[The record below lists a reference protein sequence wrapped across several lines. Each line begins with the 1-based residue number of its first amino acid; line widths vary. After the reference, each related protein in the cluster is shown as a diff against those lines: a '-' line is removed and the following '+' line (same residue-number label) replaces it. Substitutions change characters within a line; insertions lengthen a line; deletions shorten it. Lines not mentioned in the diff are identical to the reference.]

1 MVMASATGLSFLV
14 TTFSRP
20 LVPLLAQEL
29 GAGAARVGAVVAAY
43 AVIPLVLAVPAG
55 ALVDRLGSRR
65 LFVAGACGIVLGLGA
80 IGLKPSIPVLFGAQ
94 ALAGLSELLVIVAGQ
109 TYATSLSTGRER
121 EQHLGWYTTMVS
133 AGQLVGPLLG
143 GVLADAVGYARS
155 FLTASVLGL
164 LPVLVGTR
172 VRDLPWASRQE
183 PEKGATSL
191 TMEREALGRILRTG
205 GVQLAVVTSF
215 ATLFTMGVRQGFYP
229 IYVEGLG
236 YSAGFVGAMLSLRAL
251 ASMSVRPFMP
261 RIVRLMRGRFPT
273 VFASMLVSALAILI
287 TPWTRDPVS
296 LAVASVAAGIG
307 LGLVQPLSMLAV
319 AETVP
324 QSERGLALGVRL
336 TGNRLAQGTS
346 PVLYGL
352 VAEVAGIEAA
362 FVAGGLLLLA
372 ATGSLLLWRDTFAHL
387 DRPQGQVRG

>member
-273 VFASMLVSALAILI
+273 VFASMLVSAAGHPDHPL
-287 TPWTRDPVS
+287 DP
-296 LAVASVAAGIG
+296 GPGQPGGG
-307 LGLVQPLSMLAV
+307 LGGRRHRAGAGATLEHAGRGRDGAPVRAGAGPGRPPDGEPPGSGDQPRPV
-319 AETVP
+319 RP
-324 QSERGLALGVRL
+324 GRG
-336 TGNRLAQGTS
+336 
-346 PVLYGL
+346 
-352 VAEVAGIEAA
+352 
-362 FVAGGLLLLA
+362 GG
-372 ATGSLLLWRDTFAHL
+372 GD
-387 DRPQGQVRG
+387 